1 MGHLETIKI
10 SVMNRIDPKYY
21 YRKRMEKRKRSV
33 FEAFIFVAISVM
45 MLLAILIY
53 CRYGN

>member
-1 MGHLETIKI
+1 MK
-10 SVMNRIDPKYY
+10 MNRPFSIIS
-21 YRKRMEKRKRSV
+21 KRMEQRKRSV

-45 MLLAILIY
+45 ILLAVLIY

>member
-1 MGHLETIKI
+1 
-10 SVMNRIDPKYY
+10 MNRIDPKYY
-21 YRKRMEKRKRSV
+21 YRKRMEQRKRSA

-45 MLLAILIY
+45 ILLTVLIY

>member
-1 MGHLETIKI
+1 MK
-10 SVMNRIDPKYY
+10 RIDPLYY
-21 YRKRMEKRKRSV
+21 HRKRMEQRKRSV

-45 MLLAILIY
+45 ILLAVLIY